1 MPHRP
6 ILILKTGSTLPAI
19 RALRGDFELWFADAM
34 SLAADDWQCIDVSQ
48 GGELP
53 DAGHFRGVVITGS
66 PAMVTQRDPW
76 SEAAARWVSA
86 AVERG
91 LAVLGVCYGHQLLAR
106 ALGGE
111 VGPSP
116 GGREMGTV
124 ELSLTRA
131 RREDP
136 LLHAL
141 PDRFPAHMTH
151 EESVL
156 RLPPGLSSMGATKQD
171 PNSVFSVPGRRAWGV
186 QFHPEFDAGIMRS
199 YIEGRRGT
207 LEGEGR
213 KPDRMLEQVR
223 ETPDA
228 RSVLHRFAALSR

>member
-6 ILILKTGSTLPAI
+6 ILILKTGSTLPGI
-19 RALRGDFELWFADAM
+19 RARRGDFDLWFADAM
-34 SLAADDWQCIDVSQ
+34 ALAAGDWECIDVSR
-48 GGELP
+48 GEEP
-53 DAGHFRGVVITGS
+53 EDAALYRGVVVTGS
-66 PAMVTQRDPW
+66 PAMVTRREAW
-76 SEAAARWVSA
+76 SEDTARWLGD

-91 LAVLGVCYGHQLLAR
+91 LAVLGVCYGHQLLAH

-124 ELSLTRA
+124 EVCLTRA

-141 PDRFPAHMTH
+141 PGRFPAHMTH

-156 RLPPGLSSMGATKQD
+156 RLPPGLSSMGATEQD
-171 PNSVFSVPGRRAWGV
+171 PNAVFSVPGRRAWGV
-186 QFHPEFDAGIMRS
+186 QFHPEFDAATMKG
-199 YIEGRRGT
+199 YLEGRRET
-207 LEGEGR
+207 LEREGL
-213 KPDRMLEQVR
+213 KPDKLIKQVT
-223 ETPDA
+223 ETPEA
-228 RSVLHRFAALSR
+228 RSVLHRFVALCR